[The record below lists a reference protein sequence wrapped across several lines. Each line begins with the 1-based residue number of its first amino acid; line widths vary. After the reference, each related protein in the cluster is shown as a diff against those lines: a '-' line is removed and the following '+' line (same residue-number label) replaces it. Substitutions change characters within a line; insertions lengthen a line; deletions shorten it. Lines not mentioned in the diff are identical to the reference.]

1 MGTANMELKLVQE
14 LTGVDQDP
22 LLLVFLE
29 PRKSYDNLDRGG
41 LLKTLERYRAGPK
54 MRGILA
60 ELWVQQEV
68 VTRGNWYHG
77 PQFRATRGTTQG
89 GLKLLTLFNVVV
101 DNVVRHWLSMTVED
115 DTVIHDGMVHA
126 VGWSMGVFYGDDG
139 PIGLRY
145 PEWL

>member
-1 MGTANMELKLVQE
+1 MELKLVQE

-29 PRKSYDNLDRGG
+29 PRKSYDNLDHGG

-68 VTRGNWYHG
+68 VTRENWYHG

-126 VGWSMGVFYGDDG
+126 VGWSMGVFYRDDG